1 MQAQITSVSGD
12 TNYQALKIV
21 TNSAILDICSHER
34 NVTNLMF
41 SVFHAVYGL

>member
-21 TNSAILDICSHER
+21 TNSAILDSCSHEH
-34 NVTNLMF
+34 NVTNLKF
-41 SVFHAVYGL
+41 SVFHAIY